1 MFELPKSCYVNKF
14 IPKKVFYEKV
24 GVSSN
29 VKEEFIN
36 LVDRIT
42 WLYKLSE
49 DTLGLTKTDDLE
61 EIQREE

>member
-29 VKEEFIN
+29 VKE
-36 LVDRIT
+36 
-42 WLYKLSE
+42 
-49 DTLGLTKTDDLE
+49 
-61 EIQREE
+61 